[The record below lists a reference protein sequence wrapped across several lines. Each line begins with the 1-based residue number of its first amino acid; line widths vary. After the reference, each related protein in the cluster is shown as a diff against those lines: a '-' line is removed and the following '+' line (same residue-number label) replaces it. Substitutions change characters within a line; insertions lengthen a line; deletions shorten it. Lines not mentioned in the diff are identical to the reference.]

1 MVINRREVSSLVYN
15 KRAILRVV
23 YNKQVLFTTAGS
35 DVYLSLEKSIVNL
48 LYSNNFQDTNMVY
61 TNSQFTIK

>member
-23 YNKQVLFTTAGS
+23 YNKQVLFTDSG
-35 DVYLSLEKSIVNL
+35 VYLSLEKSIVNL
-48 LYSNNFQDTNMVY
+48 LFSNNFQDTNMVY
-61 TNSQFTIK
+61 TNSQFTIR

>member
-23 YNKQVLFTTAGS
+23 YNKQVLFTAGS